1 MNRICDVD
9 STVEATALMGVLIR
23 YLPRYLDVRCGK
35 RGEMMYYVV

>member
-23 YLPRYLDVRCGK
+23 YSRYLDVRCGK